1 MYKGFYGTDYIFVP
15 KNPNPY
21 GAKECKD
28 SWELLAAFNGNA
40 HEARKYIY
48 WVFKRGINK
57 SATIT
62 HFGYINTPGLI
73 RKYNLYAKRKNILR
87 RESRLPKAFIDW
99 CNTNTPDVFDK
110 YSLDTMN
117 DLGAMLSFYKTY
129 SESRDMGLEFDIIL
143 EAKRLG
149 LVTKDGNLNIGE
161 L

>member
-1 MYKGFYGTDYIFVP
+1 M
-15 KNPNPY
+15 
-21 GAKECKD
+21 
-28 SWELLAAFNGNA
+28 
-40 HEARKYIY
+40 
-48 WVFKRGINK
+48 
-57 SATIT
+57 
-62 HFGYINTPGLI
+62 
-73 RKYNLYAKRKNILR
+73 R